1 MAVHVG
7 GRGPGHLARVQG
19 GFSLA
24 AFMAQ
29 QSDGF
34 WYDFTQTAGLFQTT
48 DTSTPVTAFG
58 DNIGRATDRRAAATA
73 TQSTTSFR
81 PKYQSTGAAF
91 DGADDNLLTGYT
103 AGSGANFLVAKVVV
117 PASVASNQIIAGAR
131 STTDTRLFLSVV
143 ATGQVAGGVGLQG
156 AGTIFGGPDLRGQT
170 VVVGISLDGAT
181 VRLFQRDATAFEAAQ
196 VGSVSTTA
204 PLRLG
209 ALNDNGTANS
219 FFGGSIQHV
228 LAGREFIDLARF
240 IQIAQALGG

>member
-1 MAVHVG
+1 MIAQRIPV
-7 GRGPGHLARVQG
+7 LSG

-58 DNIGRATDRRAAATA
+58 DNIGRATDLRAAATA

-117 PASVASNQIIAGAR
+117 PASISGNAYFLGQITDANNRFALGA
-131 STTDTRLFLSVV
+131 TTSGLRAL
-143 ATGQVAGGVGLQG
+143 AGGNAYEFAISVL
-156 AGTIFGGPDLRGQT
+156 DQT
-170 VVVGISLDGAT
+170 VVMGVTTNGST
-181 VRLFQRDATAFEAAQ
+181 VRTFVGTQALDQATLLS
-196 VGSVSTTA
+196 GSVGGA
-204 PLRLG
+204 IPHQLG
-209 ALNDNGTANS
+209 ALNNAGTAS
-219 FFGGSIQHV
+219 AFFGGSIQHV
-228 LAGREFIDLARF
+228 LAGREFLDLARF
-240 IQIAQALGG
+240 IQIANALGG